1 MDDGQLIGDVGA
13 GERLR
18 DRTRSASAG
27 RRARMTERHA
37 ADDPQEAVPQILCD
51 TRVLTGQVPATMG
64 ALWKLAE
71 PGRQLDA
78 NFIHLPPG
86 ERIKTHTE
94 PDLDVLLVVV
104 DGDGTVGIGTADEPQ
119 HVAEGMLLWLPH
131 GSTRS
136 ITAGDG
142 GIRYLTP
149 VSCAVSS
156 G

>member
-1 MDDGQLIGDVGA
+1 
-13 GERLR
+13 
-18 DRTRSASAG
+18 
-27 RRARMTERHA
+27 MTEPHA
-37 ADDPQEAVPQILCD
+37 VDGPQEVVPQILCD
-51 TRVLTGQVPATMG
+51 TRVLTGQVPATLG

-104 DGDGTVGIGTADEPQ
+104 GGEGTVGIGMADAPQ
-119 HVAEGMLLWLPH
+119 HVAEGVLLWLPH

-142 GIRYLTP
+142 GLQYLTVHRRRP
-149 VSCAVSS
+149 GMQIRPRPDQPAKPELPH
-156 G
+156 